1 MTPALSTVRALSPCA
16 THADGNAKAQN
27 LTQYLLPS
35 DEGNTDSHAFIKD
48 MI

>member
-16 THADGNAKAQN
+16 TYSDGNAKAQN
-27 LTQYLLPS
+27 LTQYLLPN
-35 DEGNTDSHAFIKD
+35 DEGNADSHAFIKA